1 MHVHTASRCICETE
15 KWNGGGR
22 EGERVSA
29 GEMERGR
36 ERERDTHAQ
45 VGDRVQR
52 DYAGIT
58 WVLRGQGMQGD
69 DDFPWVGRVRFKIDR
84 KCQKEEGNKKAS
96 RMKRNKVRKIDHVCG
111 DSRNCLH
118 ADINGHPNK

>member
-36 ERERDTHAQ
+36 EGERGSATHTHKSAI
-45 VGDRVQR
+45 VFKE
-52 DYAGIT
+52 IT
-58 WVLRGQGMQGD
+58 RVLRGYYVAKACRATMISRGSVVFGSKSIENAKRRR
-69 DDFPWVGRVRFKIDR
+69 GI
-84 KCQKEEGNKKAS
+84 KKQA
-96 RMKRNKVRKIDHVCG
+96 G
-111 DSRNCLH
+111 
-118 ADINGHPNK
+118 

>member
-29 GEMERGR
+29 GEMERERGR

-45 VGDRVQR
+45 VGDRVKE
-52 DYAGIT
+52 IT
-58 WVLRGQGMQGD
+58 RVLRGYYVAKVCRATMISRGSVVFGSKSIENAKRRR
-69 DDFPWVGRVRFKIDR
+69 GI
-84 KCQKEEGNKKAS
+84 KKQA
-96 RMKRNKVRKIDHVCG
+96 G
-111 DSRNCLH
+111 
-118 ADINGHPNK
+118 